1 MYVQQYYLCK
11 LIYDCILSPWQILAC
26 APSNIAVDN
35 LVERLAQHKQK
46 VVRLGH
52 PARVLPHI
60 QKYSLDAIL
69 SSSEETRLVE
79 DVRKD
84 LDKNLVIVWSKLR
97 AAIPGWTILNFMQI
111 YLFSLSVQSA
121 IRKTR
126 DHGEKQKIREDVKYL
141 RKELRQRE
149 EAASKEVLK
158 RADVVLA
165 TLSSADP
172 RGPIRYLDNEHFDLV
187 VIDECSQVNCRKI
200 SAFWFWM
207 PK

>member
-97 AAIPGWTILNFMQI
+97 AAIPG
-111 YLFSLSVQSA
+111 
-121 IRKTR
+121 
-126 DHGEKQKIREDVKYL
+126 
-141 RKELRQRE
+141 
-149 EAASKEVLK
+149 
-158 RADVVLA
+158 
-165 TLSSADP
+165 
-172 RGPIRYLDNEHFDLV
+172 
-187 VIDECSQVNCRKI
+187 
-200 SAFWFWM
+200 
-207 PK
+207 